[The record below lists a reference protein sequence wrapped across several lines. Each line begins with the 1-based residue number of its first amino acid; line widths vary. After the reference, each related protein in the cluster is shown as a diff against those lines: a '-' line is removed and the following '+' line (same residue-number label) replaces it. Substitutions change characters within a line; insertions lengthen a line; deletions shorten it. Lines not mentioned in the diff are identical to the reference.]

1 VTELLNLNRRRL
13 ARLSLAIALIVGAL
27 PFVTPVAAQ
36 EAEGDGPL
44 TPVTL
49 TFTIV
54 EEPDPGQEWVDAEG
68 NFHFRGGIEIDTVS
82 GSIEGDA
89 TLTLD
94 GDGMLTEGVTYLTV
108 TLDITDENGGWDG
121 HAGLIMVGE
130 YEEQSIGA
138 MLIGRGDNA
147 GKVIAIDTIV
157 FEEEGSITL
166 SGQML
171 TMERPTV
178 GVNFNYDLCFTG
190 TNTASGGFLAY
201 APYSDAGS
209 ASAEFHTVGAPAPRV
224 IFGNLTFQ
232 SERGTLNA
240 MLVETN
246 IEGTPHNFGSMML
259 MGGTGDYANLY
270 GWGYTNETVSF
281 GEDGGCAG
289 PSGDFIGE
297 AFGS

>member
-1 VTELLNLNRRRL
+1 MTELLKLNRRRL
-13 ARLSLAIALIVGAL
+13 ARLSLAIALIIGAL

-36 EAEGDGPL
+36 DAESPL
-44 TPVTL
+44 APVTL

-54 EEPDPGQEWVDAEG
+54 EEPDPGIEWMDAEG

-82 GSIEGDA
+82 GAIEGDA
-89 TLTLD
+89 TLKFD
-94 GDGMLTEGVTYLTV
+94 GDGMLTEGLTYLTV

-121 HAGLIMVGE
+121 YAGLTMVDE
-130 YEEQSIGA
+130 YEEQSVGA
-138 MLIGRGDNA
+138 MLIGRGGNA

-157 FEEEGSITL
+157 MEEEGTITL

-171 TMERPTV
+171 TMERPTI

-190 TNTASGGFLAY
+190 PDSASGGFLAY
-201 APYSDAGS
+201 APYSDAGA
-209 ASAEFHTVGAPAPRV
+209 ASAEFQAVGAPAPRV
-224 IFGNLTFQ
+224 IVGNLTFQ
-232 SERGTLNA
+232 TERGTLNA

-246 IEGTPHNFGSMML
+246 AEGTPHNFGYMML

-270 GWGYTNETVSF
+270 GWGHTKETVSF

-289 PSGDFIGE
+289 PSGKFIGE
-297 AFGS
+297 AFAG